1 MKPFFPGRVFFAAAL
16 CLVLAVP
23 SPVEGKSAPQ
33 KLLSPQSASADDQV
47 QKKLDAFARQTIS
60 SINRAVL
67 PSASKKE
74 VVQNADGTFTARYIE
89 VDPNTLATSYRQPED
104 NKAVAYVGYLDYVEV
119 EYVCTARNRADALNG
134 PFTVRRRAPLTELIK
149 YIKGKWTY

>member
-1 MKPFFPGRVFFAAAL
+1 MLAAPFPAA
-16 CLVLAVP
+16 
-23 SPVEGKSAPQ
+23 GKAAPLRTSSAPN
-33 KLLSPQSASADDQV
+33 PSAEDQV
-47 QKKLDAFARQTIS
+47 QQKLDVFARQTIS

-89 VDPNTLATSYRQPED
+89 VDPSTIVTSYRTPED
-104 NKAVAYVGYLDYVEV
+104 NKSVAYIGYMDYVEI
-119 EYVCTARNRADALNG
+119 EYVCTAKDRKDALSG

-149 YIKGKWTY
+149 YVRGKWTY